1 MSRRTAIKWLHWLS
15 LGLLLYFFFV
25 EPEESRTA
33 PGQALSTHAGM
44 GILLALV
51 AGIWLVLFLRKGLAG
66 RPGPK
71 LPGWGKRFHPLGHKA
86 LQIGLVVVVASG
98 ALAGL
103 VAPFAIHAFGLMP
116 INPGIGGKAL
126 HDLATEI
133 HEIIFDGMILL
144 IVAHALFHIWRHVLL
159 KDNALRIMVPKIL
172 HKYL

>member
-1 MSRRTAIKWLHWLS
+1 MSRRSVIKWLHWFS
-15 LGLLLYFFFV
+15 LGLLLYFFLV

-33 PGQALSTHAGM
+33 PGLALSTHAGM
-44 GILLALV
+44 GVLLALV
-51 AGIWLVLFLRKGLAG
+51 AGVWLLLYLRKGLAG

-71 LPGWGKRFHPLGHKA
+71 LPGWAKRFHPLGHKA

-116 INPGIGGKAL
+116 INPGIGGKGL
-126 HDLATEI
+126 HELVTEI
-133 HEIIFDGMILL
+133 HEIVFDGMIFL
-144 IVAHALFHIWRHVLL
+144 IVAHALFHIWRHLLL
-159 KDNALRIMVPKIL
+159 KDNALRIMVPKLL